1 MDVLTSPI
9 SDSVTCLIK
18 DTCTAVSCCMDIDF
32 LQRSFESYI
41 TIDACNHWIHV
52 GIEKLSFN
60 ISFDDLSF
68 GTYYITYSIVFLG
81 LLLFTIATYS
91 FEKIHL
97 FCFSFRDRKQILL
110 EQCDSFR
117 VSMLANHSI

>member
-41 TIDACNHWIHV
+41 TIDACNHWIYV

-81 LLLFTIATYS
+81 LLLFTISTYS
-91 FEKIHL
+91 FQKIHS
-97 FCFSFRDRKQILL
+97 FFFSFRDRKQILL
-110 EQCDSFR
+110 EQCGSFR
-117 VSMLANHSI
+117 VSMLANHLL